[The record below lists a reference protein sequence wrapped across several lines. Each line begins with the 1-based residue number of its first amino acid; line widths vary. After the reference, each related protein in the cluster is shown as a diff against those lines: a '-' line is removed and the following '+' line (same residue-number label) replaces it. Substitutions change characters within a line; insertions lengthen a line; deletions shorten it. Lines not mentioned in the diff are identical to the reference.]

1 MMLVRYWATHNVK
14 GALKTL
20 PGGEVAI
27 EHLGRDA
34 IEVGGKR
41 VELDRYSLSGV
52 IWGRE
57 TLWFDSARQLVAA
70 VTNDAELDHFEA
82 IREGFETALP
92 VFVAKATQDDMESL
106 RRLASQLTPPAR
118 KGALA
123 ITGATLVN
131 GTGKAAIADS

>member
-1 MMLVRYWATHNVK
+1 V
-14 GALKTL
+14 
-20 PGGEVAI
+20 
-27 EHLGRDA
+27 
-34 IEVGGKR
+34 
-41 VELDRYSLSGV
+41 SGV

-92 VFVAKATQDDMESL
+92 FFVSKAVQDDMESL
-106 RRLASQLTPPAR
+106 ARLARQLTPPAR

-123 ITGATLVN
+123 ITGATLVD
-131 GTGKAAIADS
+131 GTGKAAIADSVVIVENERIVAAGSRAEVKIPKDATLVDARGKTLLPGLWDMHAHYE